1 MKQIN
6 KEQLWSK
13 DFIIVILLNFFGF
26 LTHLM
31 ILSTFPFFV
40 NYLGYTETVSGL
52 CATLFSIVAVVSRA
66 FIGWVLDNGKRRM
79 VMLIGLC
86 GMALLPMGYLLVY
99 TVLAS
104 IVLTAILR
112 MLHAV
117 AFAATNTAA
126 ATMATDIVPKTRFA
140 EGMGMFGMSTALAT
154 ACAPAIGELLM
165 NMGFQM
171 LYGATTIIMV
181 VGLILFFIMKNP
193 KIEPSQKKFSV
204 KDLVNRDALPASAVA
219 LIFVM
224 TYGSLES
231 YILKFATESDD
242 VTLSGAFFFV
252 AMAVMLLITRIT
264 VGKVADRRGEA
275 LFVYTCCPSMT
286 AGLLILAFAPGNF
299 SFVLAALLSGF
310 AFGCIEPSLQAMAV
324 SLSPP
329 NRRGA
334 ANSTFLCVYDI
345 GIGVGAGLAGVLID
359 QIGYH
364 HMYAIL
370 SLASVT
376 ALILYLLIGRNH
388 PSSITWQVKHRAENA
403 NK

>member
-1 MKQIN
+1 MKTN
-6 KEQLWSK
+6 REEQLWSK
-13 DFIIVILLNFFGF
+13 DFAIVILLNFFGF

-31 ILSTFPFFV
+31 VLSTFPFFV

-66 FIGWVLDNGKRRM
+66 FIGWVLDSGKRRLI
-79 VMLIGLC
+79 MLIGLL
-86 GMALLPMGYLLVY
+86 GMALLPMGYLLIY
-99 TVLAS
+99 TILTS

-112 MLHAV
+112 MLHAI

-154 ACAPAIGELLM
+154 ACAPAIGEFLM
-165 NMGFQM
+165 NLGFPI
-171 LYGATTIIMV
+171 LYGGTTAIMV
-181 VGLILFFIMKNP
+181 LGLILFFIMKNP
-193 KIEPSQKKFSV
+193 KIEPSRKKFAIT
-204 KDLVNRDALPASAVA
+204 DLVSRDALPASAVA
-219 LIFVM
+219 LVFVM

-231 YILKFATESDD
+231 YILKFASESDD
-242 VTLSGAFFFV
+242 VSLSGAFFFI
-252 AMAVMLLITRIT
+252 AMAVMLLITRVT

-275 LFVYTCCPSMT
+275 VFVYVCCPAMT
-286 AGLLILAFAPGNF
+286 AGLLILAFAPGNL

-334 ANSTFLCVYDI
+334 ANSTFLCAYDI

-364 HMYAIL
+364 YMYAVL
-370 SLASVT
+370 SLASIA
-376 ALILYLLIGRNH
+376 ALILYIFIGRNH
-388 PSSITWQVKHRAENA
+388 PSSITWQVKHGR
-403 NK
+403 

>member
-1 MKQIN
+1 MKTN
-6 KEQLWSK
+6 REEQLWSK
-13 DFIIVILLNFFGF
+13 DFVIVILLNFFGF

-31 ILSTFPFFV
+31 VLSTFPFFV

-66 FIGWVLDNGKRRM
+66 IIGWVLDSGKRRLI
-79 VMLIGLC
+79 MLIGLL
-86 GMALLPMGYLLVY
+86 GMALLPMGYLLIY
-99 TVLAS
+99 TILTS

-112 MLHAV
+112 MLHAI

-154 ACAPAIGELLM
+154 ACAPAIGEFLM
-165 NMGFQM
+165 NLGFPI
-171 LYGATTIIMV
+171 LYGGTTAIIV
-181 VGLILFFIMKNP
+181 LGLILFFILKNP
-193 KIEPSQKKFSV
+193 KIEPSRKKFAIT
-204 KDLVNRDALPASAVA
+204 DLVNRDALPASAVA
-219 LIFVM
+219 LVFVM

-231 YILKFATESDD
+231 YILKFASESDD
-242 VTLSGAFFFV
+242 VSLSGAFFFI
-252 AMAVMLLITRIT
+252 AMAVMLLITRVT

-275 LFVYTCCPSMT
+275 VFVYVCCPAMT
-286 AGLLILAFAPGNF
+286 AGLLILAFAPGNL

-334 ANSTFLCVYDI
+334 ANSTFLCAYDI
-345 GIGVGAGLAGVLID
+345 DIGVGAGLAGVLID

-364 HMYAIL
+364 HMYAVL
-370 SLASVT
+370 SIASMA
-376 ALILYLLIGRNH
+376 ALILYIFIGRNH
-388 PSSITWQVKHRAENA
+388 PSSITWQVKHGR
-403 NK
+403 